1 MSGARLQVSLF
12 VEDDESADEF
22 NENGG
27 EDQDLD
33 EEDGITIIV
42 SGIPS
47 SISEDALVSYL
58 ENSRRSGGGD
68 VSEIHYKDKGEAVI
82 TFSEVKGTQCL
93 SLKVFLVTDLSISLD
108 LS

>member
-1 MSGARLQVSLF
+1 M
-12 VEDDESADEF
+12 EEDESADEF
-22 NENGG
+22 GENEG

-33 EEDGITIIV
+33 EEDSITIIV
-42 SGIPS
+42 SDIPS
-47 SISEDALVSYL
+47 STSEDAVTFYF

>member
-12 VEDDESADEF
+12 AEEDESADEF

-27 EDQDLD
+27 EDQDLE

-42 SGIPS
+42 SGVPS
-47 SISEDALVSYL
+47 PISEDTLLFYF

-82 TFSEVKGTQCL
+82 TFSEVKGT
-93 SLKVFLVTDLSISLD
+93 
-108 LS
+108 

>member
-1 MSGARLQVSLF
+1 MSGAGLQVSLP
-12 VEDDESADEF
+12 VEEDESADEF

-47 SISEDALVSYL
+47 SISDDTLFFYFES
-58 ENSRRSGGGD
+58 SRRSGGGD
-68 VSEIHYKDKGEAVI
+68 VSEIHYKDSGEAVI
-82 TFSEVKGTQCL
+82 TFSEVKGT
-93 SLKVFLVTDLSISLD
+93 
-108 LS
+108 